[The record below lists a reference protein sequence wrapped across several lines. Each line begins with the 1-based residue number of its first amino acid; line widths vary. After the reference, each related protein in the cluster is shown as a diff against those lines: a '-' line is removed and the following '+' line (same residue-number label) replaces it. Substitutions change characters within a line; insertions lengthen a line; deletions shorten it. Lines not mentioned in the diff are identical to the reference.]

1 MPAYKTPTMPPE
13 EFKAAK
19 DIKSMSLSQDQFPNH
34 FGTAS
39 EVSRQY
45 MPSFAK
51 LDKQV
56 SDQTLS

>member
-1 MPAYKTPTMPPE
+1 MPPE

-34 FGTAS
+34 FGTAA